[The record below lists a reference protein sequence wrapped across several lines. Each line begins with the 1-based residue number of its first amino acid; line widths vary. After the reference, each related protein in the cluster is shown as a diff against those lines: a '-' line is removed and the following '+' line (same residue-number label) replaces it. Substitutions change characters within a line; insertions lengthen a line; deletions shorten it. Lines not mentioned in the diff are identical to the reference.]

1 MAGHPPIR
9 YESGTVGSAEVK
21 ESIQDDYG
29 GLPSISFFCFHFLF
43 HELLGNS
50 LWSQEPFRQS
60 EYHISL
66 VTVTGSGMFRDAHMI
81 SVGPKREGNSQDLSG
96 FSGKGVQGYT
106 LCSAHSGMLKGRG
119 RGEREEVV
127 M

>member
-1 MAGHPPIR
+1 M
-9 YESGTVGSAEVK
+9 GSAEVK

-66 VTVTGSGMFRDAHMI
+66 VTVTGSVMFRDAHMI
-81 SVGPKREGNSQDLSG
+81 SVGPRREGNSQDLSG